1 MGVIGR
7 RAGVVLVSGR
17 GPESWSKERSV
28 NPRFESRL
36 EGGRRRPTTGT
47 SISVANRP
55 SVEFRS
61 SCVVGLGSSRSDSDS
76 FSNGEVLI
84 VSISIGKGDVSRP
97 IGVHSGIGGVQGLG
111 RMDQLG

>member
-1 MGVIGR
+1 VR
-7 RAGVVLVSGR
+7 
-17 GPESWSKERSV
+17 
-28 NPRFESRL
+28 
-36 EGGRRRPTTGT
+36 
-47 SISVANRP
+47 
-55 SVEFRS
+55 
-61 SCVVGLGSSRSDSDS
+61 LGSSRSDSDS